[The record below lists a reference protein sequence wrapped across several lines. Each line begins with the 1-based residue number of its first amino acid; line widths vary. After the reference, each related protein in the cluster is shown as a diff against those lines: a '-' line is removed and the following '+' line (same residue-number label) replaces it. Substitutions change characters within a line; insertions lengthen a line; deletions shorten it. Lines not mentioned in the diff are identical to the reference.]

1 MIKSVKDKL
10 RFEFIPKELYDKLD
24 SEVLNHLTQYREK
37 YRLSRMKEKRINTL
51 TKKLEEQK
59 ELLRDLKSELKDTLP
74 FINHLKDDFMFWGSV
89 VSYKSKG
96 NRYYNLCISRNR
108 DLPKNCSLGNE
119 ETIKK
124 HLLKYYEELW
134 YMEQKMIHS
143 ESVITSRQGDSRH
156 MDRVRINELS
166 RLRVESNEKHTKFIK
181 EIKSDWKGF
190 LKYECNYG
198 DTYTKLMGMIMDN
211 PLGFKNLT
219 INRNTLF
226 PLS

>member
-1 MIKSVKDKL
+1 MMKSVKDRM
-10 RFEFIPKELYDKLD
+10 RFEFIPNELYDKLEN
-24 SEVLNHLTQYREK
+24 EVKGNLLKYREL
-37 YRLSRMKEKRINTL
+37 YRISRIKEKRINNL

-59 ELLRDLKSELKDTLP
+59 ELLKNMKTELKDVIP
-74 FINHLKDDFMFWGSV
+74 FIQHLKDNFMFWGSV

-96 NRYYNLCISRNR
+96 ITYYNLCISRNR
-108 DLPKNCSLGNE
+108 DYPKNCSLGNE

-124 HLLKYYEELW
+124 HLLEYY
-134 YMEQKMIHS
+134 KGNRK
-143 ESVITSRQGDSRH
+143 SVS
-156 MDRVRINELS
+156 
-166 RLRVESNEKHTKFIK
+166 
-181 EIKSDWKGF
+181 EIKKDWKGF

-198 DTYTKLMGMIMDN
+198 NSYTKIMGMIMDN